1 MEPMRPDVAWSCGHY
16 RCHGNHWIYPIYFAS
31 FVAMIVGP
39 LIHIA
44 LTRATG
50 GRYYKPKRTA
60 TQTEVNALDEADDD
74 HDPLSV

>member
-1 MEPMRPDVAWSCGHY
+1 
-16 RCHGNHWIYPIYFAS
+16 
-31 FVAMIVGP
+31 MIVGPP